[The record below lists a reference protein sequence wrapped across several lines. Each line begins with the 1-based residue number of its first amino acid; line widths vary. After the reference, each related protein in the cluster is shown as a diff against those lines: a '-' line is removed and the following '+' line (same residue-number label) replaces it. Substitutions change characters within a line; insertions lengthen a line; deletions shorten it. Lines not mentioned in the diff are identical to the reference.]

1 MMELNLYD
9 YHGFQQKSSMRINMQ
24 YRVDAKKQSNRFI
37 KYTLLYLAK
46 NKFALK
52 FWVNK
57 GKKNKLETLKWYV
70 PYQLS
75 FSWKLPEEVW
85 NWKCIHVPILFWI
98 LPSWLGYNLKTYI
111 ISWHQKVPK
120 ISQNGKKNPA
130 KLPGNSISM
139 NWQ

>member
-52 FWVNK
+52 FWANK
-57 GKKNKLETLKWYV
+57 GKKNKLETLK
-70 PYQLS
+70 
-75 FSWKLPEEVW
+75 
-85 NWKCIHVPILFWI
+85 
-98 LPSWLGYNLKTYI
+98 
-111 ISWHQKVPK
+111 
-120 ISQNGKKNPA
+120 
-130 KLPGNSISM
+130 
-139 NWQ
+139 